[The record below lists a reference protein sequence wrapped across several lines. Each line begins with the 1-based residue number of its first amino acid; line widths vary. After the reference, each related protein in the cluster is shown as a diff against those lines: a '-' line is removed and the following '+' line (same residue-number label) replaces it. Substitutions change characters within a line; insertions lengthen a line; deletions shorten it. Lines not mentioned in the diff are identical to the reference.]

1 MAPKVILKIK
11 SLDQMGQPSRVM
23 MDLVLEKSK
32 TRNQSD
38 FMLGLKLNYTFSR

>member
-1 MAPKVILKIK
+1 
-11 SLDQMGQPSRVM
+11 MGQPSRVM